1 MKELENILN
10 DNYRLMEE
18 RNNNKNNIVDMAE
31 SQLTEQNENGNENG
45 SNVGVEIAEISCKLC
60 KLFNK
65 FFLFGLFFFRNIK

>member
-1 MKELENILN
+1 MIAEKDYSTEMKELENILN

-45 SNVGVEIAEISCKLC
+45 SNVGVEIAEKV
-60 KLFNK
+60 
-65 FFLFGLFFFRNIK
+65 